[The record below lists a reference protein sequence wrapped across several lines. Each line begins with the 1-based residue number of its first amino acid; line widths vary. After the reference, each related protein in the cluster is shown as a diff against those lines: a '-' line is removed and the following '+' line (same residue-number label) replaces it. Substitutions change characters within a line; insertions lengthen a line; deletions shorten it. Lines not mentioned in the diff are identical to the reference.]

1 MRKAPTAWENVYG
14 EGSLVMGDT
23 IYSRYV
29 RVFTATYCP
38 TRVHLFGKFVR
49 VSKLI
54 MGVVKKQDFG
64 ITSKVVKYCFG
75 GGE

>member
-1 MRKAPTAWENVYG
+1 ME
-14 EGSLVMGDT
+14 MGDT